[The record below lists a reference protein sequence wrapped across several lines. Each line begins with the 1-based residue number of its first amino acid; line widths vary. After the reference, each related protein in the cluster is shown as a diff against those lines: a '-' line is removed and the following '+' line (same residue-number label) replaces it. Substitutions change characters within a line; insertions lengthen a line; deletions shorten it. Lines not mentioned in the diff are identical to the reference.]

1 MIPSSLL
8 ILLSVAALP
17 LTLVPALSHAA
28 EPTTAATIKNSDIFR
43 KENLAAWC
51 IVPYDKAKRNPEQR
65 AAMLESIGIKKFVY
79 DYRDQ
84 HVPYFE
90 EEIIALKKHGIELTG
105 WLFPQNP
112 DPNDRTQIPPASL
125 RMLEMFERHNVRPQ
139 LWVAKIG
146 APIDP
151 GSPEVQERRIA
162 AEVYGLRPIAAAA
175 KSRGLQMGLYNHG
188 GWYGEPENQIAIIDR
203 LRKEGFDNV
212 GIVYN
217 QHHGHGHIA
226 RFAELMQRMA
236 PYLIFL
242 NLNGMEING
251 DTVGR
256 KILPLGAG
264 PEDVQLLKIIRNS
277 GYKGVIG
284 ILNHTGE
291 DAELRLRDNMN
302 GLAWLVPQLDGKPA
316 GAPPEYLSWKPAP
329 KPAQ

>member
-1 MIPSSLL
+1 MIPSSLIL
-8 ILLSVAALP
+8 LLSVAALP
-17 LTLVPALSHAA
+17 LTLVPALSRAA
-28 EPTTAATIKNSDIFR
+28 EPTTAATVKDSDIFR
-43 KENLAAWC
+43 QDNLAAWC
-51 IVPYDKAKRNPEQR
+51 IVPYDKARRNPEQR
-65 AAMLESIGIKKFVY
+65 AAMLESLGIKKFVY
-79 DYRDQ
+79 DYRAE

-236 PYLIFL
+236 PYLICL

-316 GAPPEYLSWKPAP
+316 GAPPDYLSWKPAP